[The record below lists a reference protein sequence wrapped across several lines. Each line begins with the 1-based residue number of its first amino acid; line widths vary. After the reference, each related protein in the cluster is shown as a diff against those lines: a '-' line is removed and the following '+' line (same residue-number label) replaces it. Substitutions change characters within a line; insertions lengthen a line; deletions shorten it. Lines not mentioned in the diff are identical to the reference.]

1 MSEVVEM
8 LAREIGRQVVGEL
21 SKRYGFDRND
31 AEAALKLDKVVV
43 RIIERNIE
51 KKSTV
56 ILPFSGEINGGCCY
70 GIRLNH
76 GLYTQCTNEI
86 SDHTGR
92 HPVCSTCSKQQE
104 KNSNGE
110 PTYGYITTRLEQGEN
125 YRVKGKSPVNYG
137 NVMEKLNISK
147 EEAVKAATAQGWT
160 IPEEQ
165 FEVKK
170 ATRGRP
176 KKDATATDT
185 ASETSEIEPTTQEK
199 KQRGRPKKDKKV
211 VSSNPGDD
219 MIAALVEK
227 ANKKPEKVEEPTKEK
242 EPEKVE
248 EQSEDEDDDEADS
261 ISAQPIKITK
271 TGYVILESENGE
283 APPGTTHLLNP
294 TDNTLYDPETH
305 DHVGTWNPT
314 TKKIDPLAESDED

>member
-21 SKRYGFDRND
+21 SKRYGFDRMD
-31 AEAALKLDKVVV
+31 AEAALKLDTMRVS
-43 RIIERNIE
+43 RIENKSV
-51 KKSTV
+51 KKGSV

-110 PTYGYITTRLEQGEN
+110 PTYGYITTRLEQGDN

-147 EEAVKAATAQGWT
+147 AEAVKAAAAQGWT
-160 IPEEQ
+160 IPDGQ
-165 FEVKK
+165 FEVKR

-176 KKDATATDT
+176 KKDATAVDT
-185 ASETSEIEPTTQEK
+185 ASEISEEDLQQTEK
-199 KQRGRPKKDKKV
+199 KRGRPKKEKKI
-211 VSSNPGDD
+211 VSSNIGDD
-219 MIAALVEK
+219 MIANLVET
-227 ANKKPEKVEEPTKEK
+227 ANKEPAKVEEP
-242 EPEKVE
+242 E
-248 EQSEDEDDDEADS
+248 EEDDDEVES
-261 ISAQPIKITK
+261 ITAQPIRMKK
-271 TGYVILESENGE
+271 GGYVVLESKDGE
-283 APPGTTHLLNP
+283 APAGTTHLLNP
-294 TDNTLYDPETH
+294 TDNTLYDPESCEP
-305 DHVGTWNPT
+305 VGTWNPT

>member
-1 MSEVVEM
+1 MSEVVDM
-8 LAREIGRQVVGEL
+8 LAREIGRQIVGEL
-21 SKRYGFDRND
+21 SKRYGFDRCD
-31 AEAALKLDKVVV
+31 AEEVLKLDKLVVGK
-43 RIIERNIE
+43 IE
-51 KKSTV
+51 KKIVKKGSV

-86 SDHTGR
+86 SDHSGR
-92 HPVCSTCSKQQE
+92 YPVCSTCSKQQE

-110 PTYGYITTRLEQGEN
+110 PTYGYITRRLEEGGN

-147 EEAVKAATAQGWT
+147 EEAVKAAAAQGWT

-165 FEVKK
+165 FEVKR

-176 KKDATATDT
+176 KKDATAVDT
-185 ASETSEIEPTTQEK
+185 ASEISEEDLPQTEK

-219 MIAALVEK
+219 MIANLVET
-227 ANKKPEKVEEPTKEK
+227 ANKEAV
-242 EPEKVE
+242 KVE
-248 EQSEDEDDDEADS
+248 EQSEEEDEEES

-271 TGYVILESENGE
+271 TGYVILESKDGE

-305 DHVGTWNPT
+305 DLMGTWNPT
-314 TKKIDPLAESDED
+314 TKKIDPPAESDED

>member
-8 LAREIGRQVVGEL
+8 LAREVGRQIVGEL
-21 SKRYGFDRND
+21 SKRYGFDRSD
-31 AEAALKLDKVVV
+31 AEAALKLDRLVVT
-43 RIIERNIE
+43 RIE
-51 KKSTV
+51 KKVVKKGTV
-56 ILPFSGEINGGCCY
+56 ILPFSGEISGGCCY

-110 PTYGYITTRLEQGEN
+110 PTYGYITSRIEQGEN

-147 EEAVKAATAQGWT
+147 EEAVKAAAAQGWT

-165 FEVKK
+165 FEVKR

-176 KKDATATDT
+176 KKDATAVDT
-185 ASETSEIEPTTQEK
+185 ASETSEDLSQTEK
-199 KQRGRPKKDKKV
+199 KRGRPKKDKKV

-219 MIAALVEK
+219 MIANLVET
-227 ANKKPEKVEEPTKEK
+227 ANKEPVKED
-242 EPEKVE
+242 EPEDNDDE
-248 EQSEDEDDDEADS
+248 EQPEDNDEDT
-261 ISAQPIKITK
+261 ITAQPIRMKK
-271 TGYVILESENGE
+271 NGYVVLESKDGE

-294 TDNTLYDPETH
+294 TDNTLYDPESCEP
-305 DHVGTWNPT
+305 VGTWNPT
-314 TKKIDPLAESDED
+314 TKKIDPIAESDED